1 MMKKILAIFGRD
13 VKVNKR
19 DFLALYIILF
29 PILFA
34 IAINLISPSV
44 NDTTVNLV
52 LIEGENTAQIEY
64 FEQFAKIDIVKDEE
78 ALIERVSRRDAYVG
92 VLPSSD
98 GYYILAEGNEGQE
111 LIDFSKILL
120 TMFNIGADV
129 NDSSSEIHSFGR
141 TVSPLKQ
148 MLVNTGLIFT
158 SILGGM
164 LIAINI
170 VEEKVD
176 KTIRAMHVT
185 PISRLGF
192 LLGKSSIGLLL
203 PIYGGIAI
211 ILLTGF
217 TGINYGQMLLLV
229 VVSSILSMLVGL
241 IEGLSNDDVMNAAA
255 NIKIL
260 FLPLAASIAGLEL
273 LSDKWQPLFWWSP
286 FYWAYK
292 GNKAVLAY
300 DASWSQVLLY
310 GGIVLLLSGIV
321 YLYLAPKIRKG
332 LE

>member
-1 MMKKILAIFGRD
+1 MKKILAIFIRD
-13 VKVNKR
+13 ITVNKR

-29 PILFA
+29 PLLFA

-52 LIEGENTAQIEY
+52 LIDGENIEQIEF
-64 FEQFAKIDIVKDEE
+64 FEQFAKVDIVQDEE
-78 ALIERVSRRDAYVG
+78 ELIERVSRRDTYVG
-92 VLPSSD
+92 VLPNET
-98 GYYILAEGNEGQE
+98 GYYILAEGNEGDQM
-111 LIDFSKILL
+111 IDFSKMLL
-120 TMFNIGADV
+120 TMYELGADV
-129 NDSSSEIHSFGR
+129 NDSNAYIHSFGR

-176 KTIRAMHVT
+176 KTIKAIHVT
-185 PISRLGF
+185 SISRLGY
-192 LLGKSSIGLLL
+192 LLGKSMMGLIM
-203 PIYGGIAI
+203 PIYGGLAL

-217 TGINYGQMLLLV
+217 SGINYGQLLLLIL
-229 VVSSILSMLVGL
+229 VSSILSMLVGL
-241 IEGLSNDDVMNAAA
+241 IEGLTNDDVMNAAA

-273 LSDKWQPLFWWSP
+273 LADKWQPLFWWSP

-292 GNKAVLAY
+292 GNKAILAY
-300 DASWSQVLLY
+300 NASWSQVLLY